1 MLRPKISV
9 IITTYNIENYISECL
24 ESVLSQS
31 MAEIEVICID
41 DASTDHSLDILNQ
54 YSARDNRVR
63 VFPQSES
70 IGPSTARNIGYR
82 KAKGEYV
89 YQIDGDDFLVEGALE
104 RMYRCAEENHL
115 DFLTFSADAFADT
128 KEIEH
133 TVKDSLNLYKRIGTY
148 NGVMKGMELFAE
160 CMRNGDF
167 LGNLFCILLS
177 KEFFDSYNMYLVDGL
192 YASADNNFLFY
203 LKAQRVMCIKDA
215 LYMRRFR
222 ENSIVTSKKTL
233 IKFESILVQY
243 IYEIS
248 LWNQYNFEDFIEK
261 ALEKYFAAFWKSVLK
276 TYDQVIDKAAPLKLL
291 PKHKLAKFAYDYYI
305 NDSSVYWTKQTGEM
319 IEEIRRYEKVIIYGA
334 KDIGQDVKRILEKNR
349 ITNYLFAVSNNK
361 NEANLD
367 GTKIYNID
375 ELDYLKENAIVIIA
389 VSKRHHE
396 TIRKKLLETGFEHV
410 LAVE

>member
-1 MLRPKISV
+1 MFRPQISV
-9 IITTYNIENYISECL
+9 IITTYNIEKYISECL
-24 ESVLSQS
+24 DSVLNQS
-31 MAEIEVICID
+31 MTEIEVICID

-54 YSARDNRVR
+54 YAARDSRVR
-63 VFPQSES
+63 VFPQAES

-82 KAKGEYV
+82 EAKGEYV
-89 YQIDGDDFLVEGALE
+89 YQIDGDDFLVDGALE

-115 DFLTFSADAFADT
+115 EFLMFSADAFADT
-128 KEIEH
+128 KEIKDM
-133 TVKDSLNLYKRIGTY
+133 VKDSLNLYKRTGTY

-167 LGNLFCILLS
+167 LGNLCCILLS
-177 KEFFDSYNMYLVDGL
+177 KNFFDSYNMYLVDGL

-203 LKAQRVMCIKDA
+203 LKAQRVMCIKDV

-261 ALEKYFAAFWKSVLK
+261 ELEKYFATFWKSVLK
-276 TYDQVIDKAAPLKLL
+276 TYNQVIDKNAPLRLL
-291 PKHKLAKFAYDYYI
+291 PKYKLAKFVYDYYI
-305 NDSSVYWTKQTGEM
+305 NEGSVYWTKPIGE
-319 IEEIRRYEKVIIYGA
+319 IIAKIHQYERVIIYGA
-334 KDIGQDVKRILEKNR
+334 KDIGQDVRMILEKNG
-349 ITNYLFAVSNNK
+349 ITNYLFAVSDNK
-361 NEANLD
+361 NETNLD
-367 GTKIYNID
+367 GTKIFNIE
-375 ELDYLKENAIVIIA
+375 ELEYLKKNSIVIIA
-389 VSKRHHE
+389 TSKRHHE
-396 TIRKKLLETGFEHV
+396 TIRKKLLEIGFEHV